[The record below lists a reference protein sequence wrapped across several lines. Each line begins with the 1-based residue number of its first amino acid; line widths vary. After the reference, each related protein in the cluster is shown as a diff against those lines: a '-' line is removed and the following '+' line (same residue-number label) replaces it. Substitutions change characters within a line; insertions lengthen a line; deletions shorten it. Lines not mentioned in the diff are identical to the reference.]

1 MPHYSSNYGEA
12 EALKTPSIMPHV
24 TRVVSFNR
32 TPMEAWH
39 EYQEELSRVI
49 NERHA
54 TRIQAHARGRRDRQ
68 NTLRMK
74 LQQENI
80 VIIQKLWRAKLA
92 RTQLERYRKQYQVI
106 ILFAS
111 AERKAVMRLQHA
123 FRMRR
128 QRRQEAAA
136 QFMQA
141 AWVGRKTRL
150 ETREELLKRRTAYF
164 LATAQTEAAFRI
176 QYAWYRFRVAML
188 EKQNVQQDKVVMEQV
203 ADEERA
209 RAMVERRDKFIMA
222 KPVYKKA
229 RRLPLLGFWRQKKQ
243 MQVVEENVT
252 QDNKVCYWKFSEAS
266 KERVKEIPLAQVQ
279 AIEQR
284 EGKGHVLVL
293 TLQGGAGVRG
303 GPLQL
308 KYADEEAAQVWLKH
322 FKNLCPHARVTLA
335 DSSRQAASSAGGAN
349 AGGGLTRPPPPDP

>member
-111 AERKAVMRLQHA
+111 AERKAVMRLQVRAHA
-123 FRMRR
+123 VYP
-128 QRRQEAAA
+128 
-136 QFMQA
+136 
-141 AWVGRKTRL
+141 VG
-150 ETREELLKRRTAYF
+150 
-164 LATAQTEAAFRI
+164 
-176 QYAWYRFRVAML
+176 
-188 EKQNVQQDKVVMEQV
+188 
-203 ADEERA
+203 
-209 RAMVERRDKFIMA
+209 
-222 KPVYKKA
+222 
-229 RRLPLLGFWRQKKQ
+229 
-243 MQVVEENVT
+243 
-252 QDNKVCYWKFSEAS
+252 
-266 KERVKEIPLAQVQ
+266 
-279 AIEQR
+279 
-284 EGKGHVLVL
+284 
-293 TLQGGAGVRG
+293 
-303 GPLQL
+303 
-308 KYADEEAAQVWLKH
+308 
-322 FKNLCPHARVTLA
+322 
-335 DSSRQAASSAGGAN
+335 AASC
-349 AGGGLTRPPPPDP
+349 LVHD